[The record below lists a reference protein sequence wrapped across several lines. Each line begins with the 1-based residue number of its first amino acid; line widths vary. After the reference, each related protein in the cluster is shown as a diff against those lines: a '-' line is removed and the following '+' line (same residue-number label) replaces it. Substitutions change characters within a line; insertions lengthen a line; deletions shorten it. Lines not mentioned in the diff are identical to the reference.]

1 MNDRD
6 HHTTYVSF
14 FLQDRL
20 GCGMPC
26 ALGVQPECPAG
37 CTCTG
42 RQCQS
47 QSNAVRT
54 TAATAPPALE
64 RGIIYVQPSYHYTNT
79 LLLDLGVM
87 ANDLDTIRAAGFTNV
102 GLRVSWG
109 ELMSE

>member
-1 MNDRD
+1 
-6 HHTTYVSF
+6 
-14 FLQDRL
+14 
-20 GCGMPC
+20 MPC
-26 ALGVQPECPAG
+26 ALGVQPECPTG
-37 CTCTG
+37 CTCSG

-47 QSNAVRT
+47 QSNAVGPT
-54 TAATAPPALE
+54 TATAPLE